1 MLTPSSSSTGPVC
14 FGTPVHTH
22 TSTTRFFDT
31 KHLSRDEIICV
42 MSLEMAPFFLGP
54 MPPQDF
60 LSTFLPSLQPSSFQ
74 VGMFDTL
81 TNHRTETLMYK
92 AFIGVVQPHLKTI
105 HIRDTSRSPDRVI
118 TEHSVSFSPDCTVYD
133 QANKDKT
140 KSNSAFSD
148 ICIEFKIRPKE
159 DAFLTDFPDEGPSIS
174 NPIPLMS
181 QNQKGIATA
190 SQITTYVALQLDCQ
204 YRTHVFSVLIV
215 RDYAQLIR
223 WDWSGAIVTAPIFY
237 QREPELMDFFTRY
250 DQAARHLRGH
260 DDSVR
265 RATPGETQKA
275 VCAHD
280 DFYTSQGL
288 LVVTVPHQDGKS
300 CGEYVIKLPVAQFN
314 TPPGRTTRTSITY
327 DIHRDHVI
335 FFKDS
340 WRVNYEGIM
349 REGETYKLLNDTLI
363 CNIPHCSASGDVGED
378 TYHSTRTDQFTG
390 EPWVLA
396 SSTPDFTPHWHH
408 QLILDDIGKRLETFR
423 CSRDMVRAILAA
435 LIAHHDAYEK
445 CGVLHCDIS
454 VNNIL
459 LTECSHF
466 EGGLLIDWDLCKLVD
481 PNDPSSGGARQST
494 RMGTWQFMAADLIE
508 NPKVIQTFI
517 HDIESAF
524 LVLLWVATHYVTPNT
539 ELQVLSSFV
548 NSVFNPQVFGSS
560 GGSARAMFMRGEQE
574 LDHLIFQDNVPLTR
588 LLHTLKEL
596 LSGIIDQALH
606 EGAQGTKFPSNP
618 TTADDTLQ
626 EAKLFQA

>member
-1 MLTPSSSSTGPVC
+1 
-14 FGTPVHTH
+14 
-22 TSTTRFFDT
+22 
-31 KHLSRDEIICV
+31 
-42 MSLEMAPFFLGP
+42 MAPFFLGP

-74 VGMFDTL
+74 AGMFDTL

-148 ICIEFKIRPKE
+148 ICIEFKIRPEE
-159 DAFLTDFPDEGPSIS
+159 DAFLTDFPDEGPSVS

-190 SQITTYVALQLDCQ
+190 GQITMYAALQLNCQ
-204 YRTHVFSVLIV
+204 YRTHVFS
-215 RDYAQLIR
+215 
-223 WDWSGAIVTAPIFY
+223 
-237 QREPELMDFFTRY
+237 
-250 DQAARHLRGH
+250 H

-265 RATPGETQKA
+265 RATPEETQKA
-275 VCAHD
+275 VCTHN

-300 CGEYVIKLPVAQFN
+300 CGEYVIKPPVARFN
-314 TPPGRTTRTSITY
+314 TPPGRATRTSITY
-327 DIHRDHVI
+327 DIHRDHVV

-349 REGETYKLLNDTLI
+349 REGETYKLLNDALI
-363 CNIPHCSASGDVGED
+363 CNIPHCSASGDVGKD

-396 SSTPDFTPHWHH
+396 S
-408 QLILDDIGKRLETFR
+408 LETFR

-435 LIAHHDAYEK
+435 LIAHRNTYEK
-445 CGVLHCDIS
+445 CGVLHRDIS

-459 LTECSHF
+459 LTECSRF
-466 EGGLLIDWDLCKLVD
+466 GGGLLIDWDLCKLVD
-481 PNDPSSGGARQST
+481 PNNPSSGGAHQST
-494 RMGTWQFMAADLIE
+494 CTGTWQFMAADLIE

-517 HDIESAF
+517 HDIKSAF

-539 ELQVLSSFV
+539 QLQVLSSFV

-560 GGSARAMFMRGEQE
+560 GGLARAMFMRGKQE

-588 LLHTLKEL
+588 LLCTLKEL
-596 LSGIIDQALH
+596 LSVHHMKRPERQHAHDINIKGIIDQALH

-618 TTADDTLQ
+618 TAADDTLQ
-626 EAKLFQA
+626 EVKLFQVRLQNYKHRMSALQNHKVVIYAITTALDDESTPWPVDDVAKKQPLILPQTEKWVLNSGSKRSKEAGVEHESGDLTQQSFSKRHKSI